1 MKLWI
6 LFIILYGILKGARE
20 PIKKAIVSD
29 VNVLSALFGYTF
41 IGFLIAIPFAKGIFS
56 FPPTMF
62 FLIILKSLAV
72 FVAWIL
78 SFKGI
83 KKIPVS
89 VYGVV
94 DMSRVIFSTLLGIL
108 FLHED
113 VTVKGIV
120 SLLLVAT
127 GLYFANQKQQA
138 IQEEYSMKYVWYV
151 FLSCFFNGISGI
163 LDKYIMSSG
172 EITSSALQFWFMLFL
187 SLSYF
192 VYMCLIK
199 EKPQLKKIFTNPWVY
214 VLSFSLVLGDRLLFV
229 ANADHQ
235 SKVTIMTIL
244 KQSSAVVTILLGK
257 LCYKEKN
264 ILRKLVCAS
273 VIIAGICLSV
283 L

>member
-214 VLSFSLVLGDRLLFV
+214 VLGFSLVLGDRLVFV